1 MAVTLHALEDENE
14 YTRLRFCACCPLTPS
29 GDVRHTGNKA
39 RLRRVLSHVGSNEW
53 TGAEVELGLGAG
65 LPGAGR
71 LLRAEGATR
80 DIPWCRD
87 VTPESQTAALEM
99 APSAATVEPAAAA
112 TAATGTNVATAAVGE
127 LAKDLEALSMD
138 IWRHPE
144 LNYREQYACA
154 TITAFLK
161 ARDVPVEGNYCGLP
175 TALRAQVS
183 NGDGPVIAF
192 CAEYD
197 ALPEIGHACGHNL
210 IAMAAVGAFLG
221 AKTAL
226 DQGLVTG
233 TAVLIGT
240 PAEEAGGGKIDLIE
254 AGAFDAV
261 DCAMMTHPTTADL
274 LYPSVLAIQEVVVKY
289 HGVNAHAAGNPE
301 DGVNALDA
309 VIAAFNAIAAM
320 RQQMKSTW
328 RVHGIILKGGLKPNI
343 IPDFTATEWYA
354 RAPSATELEELKKKL
369 NGCFEGAALQ
379 TGCTCDIEWNH
390 QAHPFFNLQTNSIMA
405 ERYREHMA
413 ARGVTFRPKA
423 VEQSLTGGST
433 DMGNVSW
440 VVPSIQPMFKIP
452 TPVGNH
458 HPDFTATT
466 GTPES
471 HDAALQTAEAMAA
484 TAVELLGDSEL
495 LAAAI
500 AEFESMGIDID
511 QAKAQMLGGVG
522 GEGVATIDRVMGY
535 WLEGE
540 GKDLVN
546 SYAPWQDPTA

>member
-14 YTRLRFCACCPLTPS
+14 YTRLRFCACCPLTPG
-29 GDVRHTGNKA
+29 GDVRHTGTKA
-39 RLRRVLSHVGSNEW
+39 RLRRVLSHVGAEEDW
-53 TGAEVELGLGAG
+53 AGGAPRELGAG
-65 LPGAGR
+65 GDLPGGVGR
-71 LLRAEGATR
+71 LLRTEGATM

-87 VTPESQTAALEM
+87 VTPEPQAAAAAAALR
-99 APSAATVEPAAAA
+99 AAPAAASSSSNPGIA
-112 TAATGTNVATAAVGE
+112 AATQRVDQLAA
-127 LAKDLEALSMD
+127 DLEGLSMD
-138 IWRHPE
+138 IWRNPE
-144 LNYREQYACA
+144 LNYRETYACA
-154 TITAFLK
+154 AITAFLE
-161 ARDVPVEGNYCGLP
+161 ARGVAVEGNYCGLP
-175 TALRAQVS
+175 TALRAEVS

-210 IAMAAVGAFLG
+210 IAMAAVGGFLG
-221 AKTAL
+221 AKAAL
-226 DQGLVTG
+226 EQGLVTG

-240 PAEEAGGGKIDLIE
+240 PAEEAGGGKVDLIE

-343 IPDFTATEWYA
+343 IPNFTSTEWYA
-354 RAPSATELEELKKKL
+354 RAPSATELEVLKAKL

-405 ERYREHMA
+405 ERYREHMGE
-413 ARGVTFRPKA
+413 RGVTFRPRV
-423 VEQSLTGGST
+423 VEEQLTGGST

-440 VVPSIQPMFKIP
+440 IVPSIQPMFKIP

-466 GTPES
+466 GIPAS
-471 HDAALQTAEAMAA
+471 HVAALHTAEAMAA
-484 TAVELLGDSEL
+484 TAVRVSDPPPPPRLSVAVVHRDWGPLL
-495 LAAAI
+495 
-500 AEFESMGIDID
+500 
-511 QAKAQMLGGVG
+511 
-522 GEGVATIDRVMGY
+522 
-535 WLEGE
+535 
-540 GKDLVN
+540 
-546 SYAPWQDPTA
+546 